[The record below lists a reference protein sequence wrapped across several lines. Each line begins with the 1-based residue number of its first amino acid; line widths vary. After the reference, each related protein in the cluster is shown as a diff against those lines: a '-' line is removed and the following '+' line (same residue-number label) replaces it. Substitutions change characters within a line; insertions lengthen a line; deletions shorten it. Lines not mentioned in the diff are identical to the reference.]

1 MIYDVDGNEIK
12 DTKRRQNGRMNGIN
26 KVVSCF
32 CIFRL
37 LLRDLQTTDDGWSL
51 MMHQE
56 GAKFRK
62 GVILSIE
69 SKL

>member
-12 DTKRRQNGRMNGIN
+12 DTKRRQWKNEWNQQ